1 MKTLHPRPLILAVT
15 AVLLA
20 GQYAAAQAPAPT
32 AADAPAGAPATPSA
46 PTAVTAAVAAAAPV
60 TVAASGGTG
69 VEWALKQDEIKN
81 DPAGQWAA
89 SATASS
95 TYSDATGQARFSAWQ
110 ATGAPNV
117 DQEGDNGNAWASK
130 TPDAGIE
137 WINVGFTKPV
147 AATGLRIR
155 ESAGAGAV
163 VKIELIDTQGT
174 AHPLWTG
181 KDPTKGLNYLMLTFP
196 KTEFKVDHVKITLAT
211 NLVPGWNEIDA
222 VQLLGSDT

>member
-1 MKTLHPRPLILAVT
+1 MKPFDTRSALFAVT
-15 AVLLA
+15 AVLWM
-20 GQYAAAQAPAPT
+20 GQDAAAQAPAP
-32 AADAPAGAPATPSA
+32 APDGSS
-46 PTAVTAAVAAAAPV
+46 V
-60 TVAASGGTG
+60 TVDASTGTG
-69 VEWALKQDEIKN
+69 VDWALKQDEIKN

-95 TYSDATGQARFSAWQ
+95 TYSDATGQARYSAWQ

-137 WINVGFTKPV
+137 WINLGFSRPV

-155 ESAGAGAV
+155 ESDGAGAV
-163 VKIELIDTQGT
+163 IKVDLIDTQGT
-174 AHPLWTG
+174 VHPLWSG
-181 KDPTKGLNYLMLTFP
+181 KDPTKGINYLMLTFP
-196 KTEFKVDHVKITLAT
+196 KTNFKVDHVKITLAT
-211 NLVPGWNEIDA
+211 NLVSGWNEIDA

>member
-1 MKTLHPRPLILAVT
+1 MEIFDPRPLLLAVT
-15 AVLLA
+15 AAVSA
-20 GQYAAAQAPAPT
+20 GQIAAAQAPAPSDAAASVAAT
-32 AADAPAGAPATPSA
+32 ATVASN
-46 PTAVTAAVAAAAPV
+46 AVTI
-60 TVAASGGTG
+60 AASGGAG
-69 VEWALKQDEIKN
+69 ADWALKQDEIKN

-95 TYSDATGQARFSAWQ
+95 TYSDAAGQARFSAWQ

-137 WINVGFTKPV
+137 WINLGFTKAV

-163 VKIELIDTQGT
+163 IKVELIDPQGGV
-174 AHPLWTG
+174 HPLWSG

-196 KTEFKVDHVKITLAT
+196 KTDFKVDHVKITLAT

>member
-1 MKTLHPRPLILAVT
+1 MKIFDPRPLLLAVT
-15 AVLLA
+15 AALSVSQNA
-20 GQYAAAQAPAPT
+20 TAQAPPPPDAAATGTPT
-32 AADAPAGAPATPSA
+32 ATVATN
-46 PTAVTAAVAAAAPV
+46 PV

-69 VEWALKQDEIKN
+69 VDWALKQDEIKN
-81 DPAGQWAA
+81 DPTGQWAV

-117 DQEGDNGNAWASK
+117 DQEGDNGNAWAAK

-137 WINVGFTKPV
+137 WINLAFTKAV

-163 VKIELIDTQGT
+163 IKVELIDPQGT
-174 AHPLWTG
+174 VHPLWSG

-196 KTEFKVDHVKITLAT
+196 KTDFKVDHVKITLAT

-222 VQLLGSDT
+222 VQLLGSDS

>member
-1 MKTLHPRPLILAVT
+1 MKTFDTRPLLLAVT
-15 AVLLA
+15 AALLA
-20 GQYAAAQAPAPT
+20 GQPAAAQAPAPSPAT
-32 AADAPAGAPATPSA
+32 AAPSAA
-46 PTAVTAAVAAAAPV
+46 PTATVASDPV

-69 VEWALKQDEIKN
+69 VDWALKQDEIKN
-81 DPAGQWAA
+81 DPAGQWAV

-137 WINVGFTKPV
+137 WINLAFTKPV

-163 VKIELIDTQGT
+163 VKVDLIDPQGT
-174 AHPLWTG
+174 VHPLWSG

-196 KTEFKVDHVKITLAT
+196 KTDFKVDHVKITLAT
-211 NLVPGWNEIDA
+211 NVVPGWNEIDA

>member
-1 MKTLHPRPLILAVT
+1 MKTFDPRPLLLAVT
-15 AVLLA
+15 AALLA
-20 GQYAAAQAPAPT
+20 GQPAAAQAPAPG
-32 AADAPAGAPATPSA
+32 AAP
-46 PTAVTAAVAAAAPV
+46 AAAAGLTATVAASDPV

-95 TYSDATGQARFSAWQ
+95 TYSDATGQARFAAWQ

-137 WINVGFTKPV
+137 WITLGFTKPV

-163 VKIELIDTQGT
+163 IKVELIDTQG
-174 AHPLWTG
+174 AVHPLWSG
-181 KDPTKGLNYLMLTFP
+181 KDPTKGLNYLALTFP
-196 KTEFKVDHVKITLAT
+196 KTDFKVDHVKITLAT

-222 VQLLGSDT
+222 VQLVGSDT